1 MLLNSKLQ
9 VNTHYLAI
17 SAVIVVLYDVSLNLG
32 VGSIVVPN
40 FLFSRDVTADLL
52 CLFKTVYSWS
62 SLRRRVLHAPS
73 TLRSLMDIMYCSS
86 SISYPFPWW
95 VASQRSLLLSGGV
108 PDQPLQVAG
117 HIHHASSIVFVQR
130 LCDRLKNHPAVE
142 FYDEEERGNLVGA
155 LYRYSL
161 RFFSLCLHLVSPTYS
176 HFAYLGA

>member
-1 MLLNSKLQ
+1 M
-9 VNTHYLAI
+9 
-17 SAVIVVLYDVSLNLG
+17 
-32 VGSIVVPN
+32 
-40 FLFSRDVTADLL
+40 
-52 CLFKTVYSWS
+52 
-62 SLRRRVLHAPS
+62 
-73 TLRSLMDIMYCSS
+73 
-86 SISYPFPWW
+86 
-95 VASQRSLLLSGGV
+95 ASQRSLLLSGGV

-161 RFFSLCLHLVSPTYS
+161 RFFSLCLHLVSPAYS